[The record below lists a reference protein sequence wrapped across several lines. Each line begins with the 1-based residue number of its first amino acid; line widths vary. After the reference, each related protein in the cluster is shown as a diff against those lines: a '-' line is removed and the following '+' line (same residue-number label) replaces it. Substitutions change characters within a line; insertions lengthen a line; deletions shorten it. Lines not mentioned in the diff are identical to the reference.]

1 MFKNKMEE
9 QHSSSSSPADDRP
22 PSVFRDLIEM
32 ARSRGLSDIEYIQ
45 DGLKHWL
52 NIGPSTSYRV
62 PYGYSAHLM
71 QLHIDSDLNFYLE
84 ALNRLVNTGSIRSA
98 SCDRV
103 DPNLAAPLLD
113 SLNGGLTVCHGRGHV
128 PDEFLDQSHRKQAIE
143 EGLANGNFISYPDN
157 RYRSHDC
164 KFVIDGQMG
173 ATQCPSCA
181 QADDPR
187 QSSADDVRPLP
198 ESRVGREQQDRR
210 PLYTPTTGVRSP
222 TTWTTT
228 TSWPRCHFC
237 QTQSS
242 KDSRTY
248 QPDHVGVLQTQ
259 DDPT

>member
-1 MFKNKMEE
+1 ME
-9 QHSSSSSPADDRP
+9 QRSPTPTDDRP

-32 ARSRGLSDIEYIQ
+32 ACSRGLSDIEYIQ

-62 PYGYSAHLM
+62 PYGYSTHLM

-84 ALNRLVNTGSIRSA
+84 ALNRLVHSGSIRS
-98 SCDRV
+98 STSDHI

-113 SLNGGLTVCHGRGHV
+113 SLNGGLTVCHGRGRV
-128 PDEFLDQSHRKQAIE
+128 PDEFLDQSHRKRVTE

-164 KFVIDGQMG
+164 KLVIDGQTE

-181 QADDPR
+181 QSDDPG
-187 QSSADDVRPLP
+187 SIPPLS
-198 ESRVGREQQDRR
+198 ELRISGTQQDRR

-222 TTWTTT
+222 ITWTTT
-228 TSWPRCHFC
+228 TSWPRSHFS
-237 QTQSS
+237 QTQSTQ
-242 KDSRTY
+242 DSRSY
-248 QPDHVGVLQTQ
+248 QPDKLGVFKF